1 MAVVILSDKKIPAE
15 WNKFLL
21 SVADTVS
28 DKLPAAAVVVLLD
41 RGDSFRMLS
50 RNTTYSV
57 LQETADIINN
67 EALLQ
72 MIAQNREHIEQL
84 EERYESQD
92 DNE

>member
-1 MAVVILSDKKIPAE
+1 MAVTIFSDKKIPAE
-15 WNKFLL
+15 WSKFLL
-21 SVADTVS
+21 SVANTVS
-28 DKLPAAAVVVLLD
+28 DKPPEAAVVILLD
-41 RGDSFRMLS
+41 HGDSFRMLS

-72 MIAQNREHIEQL
+72 MIAQNRERIEQL

-92 DNE
+92 DDE

>member
-1 MAVVILSDKKIPAE
+1 MVTIFSDKKIPAE

-28 DKLPAAAVVVLLD
+28 DKPPQAAVVLLLD
-41 RGDSFRMLS
+41 REDSFRLLS

-57 LQETADIINN
+57 LQEAADIINN
-67 EALLQ
+67 EALCQ

-84 EERYESQD
+84 EERYESQGYD
-92 DNE
+92 E

>member
-1 MAVVILSDKKIPAE
+1 MAVMIFSDKKIPAE
-15 WNKFLL
+15 WNRFLL
-21 SVADTVS
+21 SVANTVC
-28 DKLPAAAVVVLLD
+28 DNPPEAAVVVLLD
-41 RGDSFRMLS
+41 RKDSFRMLS

-72 MIAQNREHIEQL
+72 MIARNHERIEQL

-92 DNE
+92 DDE

>member
-1 MAVVILSDKKIPAE
+1 MAVTMFSDKKIPTE
-15 WNKFLL
+15 WSKFLL
-21 SVADTVS
+21 SVANTVY

-72 MIAQNREHIEQL
+72 MIAQNRERIEQL

-92 DNE
+92 DDE